1 MIPLNIARAISRIW
15 DLGDPVLDN
24 KVHLGLHIQ
33 FDPEDEVV
41 QMETACRHAA
51 IQIFFDSSLLTDTT
65 ALDGLHDIIIPEKE
79 VRKYIR
85 SKGKS
90 PMEFEP
96 FNEDSYQW
104 RDINEALRA
113 SNVVR
118 SPRGIEL
125 PITGVRISNL
135 IAVGKIFDDIYDEKD
150 TFEVIKVGQ
159 ENPLGVIHFHVDIET
174 QDTTVDC
181 SVYVMPCRLEVADEE

>member
-1 MIPLNIARAISRIW
+1 VIPLNIARAISRIW
-15 DLGDPVLDN
+15 DMGDPVLGN

-41 QMETACRHAA
+41 QMETACKIAA

-65 ALDGLHDIIIPEKE
+65 ALDGLHDILIPEKE

-85 SKGKS
+85 SKGKG
-90 PMEFEP
+90 PLEFEP
-96 FNEDSYQW
+96 FDENSYQW

-113 SNVVR
+113 SHVVR

-125 PITGVRISNL
+125 PTTGVRINNL
-135 IAVGKIFDDIYDEKD
+135 IAVGKIFDDIYDGED
-150 TFEVIKVGQ
+150 ASQVIKVGQ
-159 ENPLGVIHFHVDIET
+159 ETPLGVIHFHVDIET